1 MDLGLKKISL
11 SLDKYAESIDN
22 IEVFFVDWEYLKEL
36 FFSYP
41 VFLLLCPSLQ
51 ILAYGAEHIFYCQ
64 EGFFSTAVLSPK
76 NTVKFITLNG
86 YFQSI
91 SDSLILQTLLLLICM
106 RTQCLPPYFSPE
118 VKES

>member
-41 VFLLLCPSLQ
+41 VFLLLCPSL
-51 ILAYGAEHIFYCQ
+51 
-64 EGFFSTAVLSPK
+64 
-76 NTVKFITLNG
+76 
-86 YFQSI
+86 
-91 SDSLILQTLLLLICM
+91 
-106 RTQCLPPYFSPE
+106 
-118 VKES
+118 